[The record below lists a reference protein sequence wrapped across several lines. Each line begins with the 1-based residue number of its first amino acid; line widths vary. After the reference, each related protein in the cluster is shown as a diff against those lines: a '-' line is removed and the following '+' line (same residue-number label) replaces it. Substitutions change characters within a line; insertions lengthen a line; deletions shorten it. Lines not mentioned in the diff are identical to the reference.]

1 MGVSWKGSISFGL
14 IFIPISLQIA
24 TSEEK
29 IGFNM
34 LHKDCKHRIH
44 YKKVCE
50 HCLEEVKQ
58 NEIVKGYQY
67 EEDKYVVFNEQDFEK
82 IKTPKDKSINI
93 EQFVNLD
100 EIDTIFYDKT
110 YYVVPTGGERAFE
123 LLKRA
128 LIETKKVG
136 IAKTV
141 LGTKESLVALRM
153 SGDKLVLN
161 KMFFLSEI
169 RSVQYPIL
177 NIEVNQAEVN
187 LAKQLIENMTS
198 RFQPEIYRDEY
209 IEKIKKAVKQKIEG
223 RKITVTEEL
232 PDNNI
237 INLMEA
243 LQESVRKTETPTL

>member
-14 IFIPISLQIA
+14 IYIPISLQVA

-34 LHKDCKHRIH
+34 LHKECKHRIH

-50 HCLEEVKQ
+50 HCVEEIKHDD
-58 NEIVKGYQY
+58 IVKGYQY
-67 EEDKYVVFNEQDFEK
+67 EDGKYVIFDDDDFEK
-82 IKTPKDKSINI
+82 IKTVKDKSINI
-93 EQFVNLD
+93 TQFVNLD

-110 YYVVPTGGERAFE
+110 YYVIPSGGERAFE

-128 LIETKKVG
+128 MNESNKVG

-153 SGDKLVLN
+153 SGEKMVLN

-169 RSVQYPIL
+169 RSVQYPVY
-177 NIEVNQAEVN
+177 NADVNQAEVD
-187 LAKQLIENMTS
+187 LAKQLIENMSTK
-198 RFQPEIYRDEY
+198 FQPEIYHDEY
-209 IEKIKKAVKQKIEG
+209 LEKLKVAIEQKIEG
-223 RKITVTEEL
+223 QEITIKEDVSE
-232 PDNNI
+232 NNI
-237 INLMEA
+237 VNLMEA
-243 LQESVRKTETPTL
+243 LQESIRNSESPTI

>member
-14 IFIPISLQIA
+14 IYIPISLQVA

-29 IGFNM
+29 ISFNM

-58 NEIVKGYQY
+58 SETVKGYQY
-67 EEDKYVVFNEQDFEK
+67 EDGKYVMFSDDDFER
-82 IKTPKDKSINI
+82 IKTQRDKSINI
-93 EQFVNLD
+93 AQFVDSN
-100 EIDTIFYDKT
+100 EIDSIFYDKT

-128 LIETKKVG
+128 MSKTNKVG

-153 SGDKLVLN
+153 SGDRMLLN
-161 KMFFLSEI
+161 KMFFTNEI
-169 RSVQYPIL
+169 RSIQYPFT
-177 NIEVNQAEVN
+177 NIDVEQGEVD
-187 LAKQLIENMTS
+187 LAKQLIHNMTS
-198 RFQPEIYRDEY
+198 EFRPEIYHDEY
-209 IEKIKKAVKQKIEG
+209 NERLKLAIEQKIEG
-223 RKITVTEEL
+223 QEIAVAKDIKE
-232 PDNNI
+232 DNI

-243 LQESVRKTETPTL
+243 LQESVRQSETTS